1 MRRLVGTTV
10 AGLMAV
16 TILTAQSTIAGTWQ
30 GETGGG
36 ASIVLDLTVKG
47 TTLTGTLTRDG
58 QSTPI
63 SDGKVSKDTF
73 SFKAKLNEQLE
84 GLSGERTG
92 EDLKVWL
99 DRQGP
104 SRAIVL
110 KRAKPAA
117 PKH

>member
-1 MRRLVGTTV
+1 MRRLVCITV
-10 AGLMAV
+10 AGLIAV
-16 TILTAQSTIAGTWQ
+16 TALAAQSTIAGTWQ

-36 ASIVLDLTVKG
+36 ASLVLDLAVKD
-47 TTLTGTLTRDG
+47 TALTGTLTRDG

-73 SFKAKLNEQLE
+73 SFKAKLSDQLE
-84 GLSGERTG
+84 GLSGERAG
-92 EDLKVWL
+92 EDLKLWL

-117 PKH
+117 PKR